1 MVKKQPVAPEAPTH
15 RTSMR
20 LGLDI
25 GDVAEMLLTRKN
37 MNKNSFFSKWI
48 VSSSYEFGLFYL
60 RKVKYIYVPNK
71 SHIWYTLTVNIF
83 YIWKPFL
90 IWILITII
98 NIFSISTVITMLKI
112 AIKTQALMLLDW
124 YFNSPIYS
132 KHKFWRITNQ
142 KYIIF
147 INYLIKIINF
157 LLSASLIFNSVK
169 TKIPIKE
176 QTL

>member
-1 MVKKQPVAPEAPTH
+1 MVKQPVAPEAPTH

-98 NIFSISTVITMLKI
+98 NIF
-112 AIKTQALMLLDW
+112 
-124 YFNSPIYS
+124 
-132 KHKFWRITNQ
+132 
-142 KYIIF
+142 IF
-147 INYLIKIINF
+147 
-157 LLSASLIFNSVK
+157 
-169 TKIPIKE
+169 
-176 QTL
+176 QQ

>member
-1 MVKKQPVAPEAPTH
+1 
-15 RTSMR
+15 
-20 LGLDI
+20 
-25 GDVAEMLLTRKN
+25 MLLTRKN

-157 LLSASLIFNSVK
+157 LLSASLIFNSVT

-176 QTL
+176 QRKTNKIKHFLEESV